1 MCALNMN
8 ITKKSYEG
16 EVIIMPESHSTK
28 LAKIDTRLQLINE
41 ERLALLKDRQ
51 ALITQ
56 HEADL

>member
-1 MCALNMN
+1 MN